1 MLVASQIYL
10 FVRGDRVL
18 RLSRWSPRRKKLLRL
33 ALIGSFVSTL
43 IIYFAFLS
51 RWAPLEHPSP
61 LILYLFIYPTAI
73 WSFGSLFSFLLLL
86 LADLT
91 GYCAK
96 LIRAKEFPLV
106 C

>member
-61 LILYLFIYPTAI
+61 LILYLFIYYNRQLELRIAV
-73 WSFGSLFSFLLLL
+73 
-86 LADLT
+86 
-91 GYCAK
+91 
-96 LIRAKEFPLV
+96 LISVAASG
-106 C
+106 